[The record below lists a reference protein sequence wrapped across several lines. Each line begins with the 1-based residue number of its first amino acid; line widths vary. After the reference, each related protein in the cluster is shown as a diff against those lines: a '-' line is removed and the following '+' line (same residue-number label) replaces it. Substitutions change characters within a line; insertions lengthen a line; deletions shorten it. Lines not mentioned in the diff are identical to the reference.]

1 MCTAAFPH
9 VASAMDL
16 FMLPVRELRVR
27 SGKIAW
33 VHTNEFILFFVRHL
47 LHSNAC
53 TFSLRINDSEM
64 LSCDMDI

>member
-1 MCTAAFPH
+1 MLQCVSYACAVEKLHGYTQ
-9 VASAMDL
+9 MNL
-16 FMLPVRELRVR
+16 FY
-27 SGKIAW
+27 
-33 VHTNEFILFFVRHL
+33 FFVRHL